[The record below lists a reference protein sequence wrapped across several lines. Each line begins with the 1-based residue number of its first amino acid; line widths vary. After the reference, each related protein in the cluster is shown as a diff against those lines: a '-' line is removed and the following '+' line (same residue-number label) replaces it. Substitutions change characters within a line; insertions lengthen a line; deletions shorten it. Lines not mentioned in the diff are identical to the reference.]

1 MKNIKSFSCYFVAAL
16 SLAIMPF
23 AQAANRT
30 ISANYTLTANED
42 WTGKTVDIASGVTV
56 NLNGYSLQIGS
67 VGVIGEGSSPVFT
80 GTSGELRIS
89 VPEGKSF
96 ANPGWSVEGSV
107 DVVKDGAGLFSWDGG
122 TIAATAPISV
132 VGGVFRVGVTTVN
145 VFGESGTVTVKASGQ
160 FDINFCGSNSS
171 PIRNRTFYIEGD
183 GPDGSGAIVNN
194 ASDNK
199 AANHLNYVIL
209 TGDATIGGTSRIDF
223 RGGAYGIDA
232 GGHELTIKNTSMLAL
247 CQSSSYIKNCTDIV
261 IDGGVFQ
268 PCKPCIIEISGRVIL
283 KNGGVLASWAP
294 KSDNTQELDVSIVV
308 LEGGGYKKRLLLLC
322 NWWLHNRQE
331 WQYVRLSYMGPLVQ
345 RCNYQRNR
353 FDHQY
358 RWRFL
363 RDWRHF

>member
-122 TIAATAPISV
+122 TIASPPFQERSSAAIVVVCTAP
-132 VGGVFRVGVTTVN
+132 R
-145 VFGESGTVTVKASGQ
+145 SGTPTASTA
-160 FDINFCGSNSS
+160 
-171 PIRNRTFYIEGD
+171 R
-183 GPDGSGAIVNN
+183 
-194 ASDNK
+194 
-199 AANHLNYVIL
+199 
-209 TGDATIGGTSRIDF
+209 
-223 RGGAYGIDA
+223 
-232 GGHELTIKNTSMLAL
+232 
-247 CQSSSYIKNCTDIV
+247 
-261 IDGGVFQ
+261 
-268 PCKPCIIEISGRVIL
+268 
-283 KNGGVLASWAP
+283 
-294 KSDNTQELDVSIVV
+294 
-308 LEGGGYKKRLLLLC
+308 
-322 NWWLHNRQE
+322 
-331 WQYVRLSYMGPLVQ
+331 
-345 RCNYQRNR
+345 
-353 FDHQY
+353 
-358 RWRFL
+358 
-363 RDWRHF
+363 